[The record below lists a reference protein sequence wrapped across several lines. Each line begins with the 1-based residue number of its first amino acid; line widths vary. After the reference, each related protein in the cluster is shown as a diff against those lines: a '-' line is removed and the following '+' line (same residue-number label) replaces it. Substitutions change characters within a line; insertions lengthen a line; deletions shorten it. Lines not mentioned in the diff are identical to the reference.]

1 MALSVPDRR
10 CRGGLQVPL
19 ALCDLLRAASS
30 CHRAAAGLERRAK
43 ALGSTSL
50 LAAGCGRAGWLES
63 GSGDCINVT
72 FIAAF
77 AAAGLGSRA

>member
-1 MALSVPDRR
+1 MALSRVAAAAASR
-10 CRGGLQVPL
+10 CLSR
-19 ALCDLLRAASS
+19 CDLLRAASS
-30 CHRAAAGLERRAK
+30 CHRAGLERRAK